1 MSETE
6 IKKRPEHVPEE
17 NVYMTTHWSVYLGY
31 ICSLGALYLLINGAF
46 FGG

>member
-1 MSETE
+1 MSENQ
-6 IKKRPEHVPEE
+6 IKKRPEHVHDE

-31 ICSLGALYLLINGAF
+31 ICALGTLYLLINGAF

>member
-17 NVYMTTHWSVYLGY
+17 NVYMNTHWSVYLGY
-31 ICSLGALYLLINGAF
+31 TCALGALYLLINGAF